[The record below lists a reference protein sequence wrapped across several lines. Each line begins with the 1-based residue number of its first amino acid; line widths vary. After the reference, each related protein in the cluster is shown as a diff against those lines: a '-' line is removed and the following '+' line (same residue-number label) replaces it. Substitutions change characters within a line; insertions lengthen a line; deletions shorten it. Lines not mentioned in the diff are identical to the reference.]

1 MRSRPEARRPVHAL
15 RAALAHLGYHEVVN
29 FSFVDAQWEA
39 DFGAGADPIRVLNP
53 IAVHLSVMRTG
64 LAASLVDN
72 IRYNVNRKLGRV
84 RVFEVGRVFLRDTAA
99 PEGELEV
106 AGLRQPLRVA
116 GAAFGPAHPEQWGEP
131 RRAADFY
138 DVKGDVEALLAPRS
152 PEFRRIDHPA
162 LHPGRSAEVMLD
174 GRAVGWLGELH
185 PRLQHKYDL
194 PGPAMLFELEA
205 EALLAAPLPVFREV
219 SRLPAVQ
226 RDLAVLVD
234 ASVPAS
240 DMVAALRSELPA
252 IVESVEVFDVY
263 RGKGMENSQR
273 SLAFR
278 ILMQDTHRTLT
289 DVEADEVMGL
299 ATSLL
304 ERRFGAQ
311 LRK

>member
-1 MRSRPEARRPVHAL
+1 
-15 RAALAHLGYHEVVN
+15 
-29 FSFVDAQWEA
+29 
-39 DFGAGADPIRVLNP
+39 
-53 IAVHLSVMRTG
+53 
-64 LAASLVDN
+64 
-72 IRYNVNRKLGRV
+72 
-84 RVFEVGRVFLRDTAA
+84 VFLRDATAL
-99 PEGELEV
+99 EGELEV

-116 GAAFGPAHPEQWGEP
+116 GAAFGPAHQEQWGEP

-138 DVKGDVEALLAPRS
+138 DVKGDVEALFAPRS
-152 PEFRRIDHPA
+152 PAFRRIDHPA

-185 PRLQHKYDL
+185 PRLQHKYEL

-234 ASVPAS
+234 ASLPAS

-263 RGKGMENSQR
+263 RGKGMEKSQR

-278 ILMQDTHRTLT
+278 ILMQDTRRTLT
-289 DVEADEVMGL
+289 DVEADEVMAL